1 MPTGTRATLAPRPT
15 VFLDRDG
22 TLLREV
28 PYLSSVART
37 ELLPGVAQALA
48 SLHQKGLLLLV
59 VSNQSGVARGL
70 LDTGNLIGIQ
80 QRMDAL
86 LQPVGAR
93 IDGYYH
99 CPHHPA
105 VGVAPE
111 RRRCRCRKPLP
122 GLLERAAED
131 FEIDWERSVG
141 VGDDLRDLQA
151 FAAKEMP
158 SVLVGTGKGRAA
170 RQKLAELGKEPDLY
184 CAHLAEAVPWIL
196 RHTVERPVKAE

>member
-1 MPTGTRATLAPRPT
+1 MHARPT

-28 PYLSSVART
+28 PYLADAERT
-37 ELLPGVAQALA
+37 ELLPGVAEALGM
-48 SLHQKGLLLLV
+48 LQRKGLQLIV

-70 LDTGNLIGIQ
+70 LDEGLLVAIQ
-80 QRMDAL
+80 ERIDTL
-86 LQPVGAR
+86 LAPSGTR
-93 IDGYYH
+93 LDGYYH
-99 CPHHPA
+99 CPHHPS

-111 RRRCRCRKPLP
+111 RRRCRCRKPLA

-131 FEIDWERSVG
+131 FSIDWERSVG
-141 VGDDLRDLQA
+141 VGDDVRDLQA
-151 FAAKEMP
+151 FAARRLP
-158 SVLVGTGKGRAA
+158 SVLVGTGKGRSA

-196 RHTVERPVKAE
+196 RHTVDRQISSAEAT

>member
-1 MPTGTRATLAPRPT
+1 MNARPT

-22 TLLREV
+22 TILREV
-28 PYLSSVART
+28 PYLASVAQT

-48 SLHQKGLLLLV
+48 TLQRKGLQLIV

-70 LDTGNLIGIQ
+70 LDEGKLLEIQ
-80 QRMDAL
+80 LRIDEL
-86 LQPVGAR
+86 LQDLGVR

-99 CPHHPA
+99 CPHHPG
-105 VGVAPE
+105 VGVAPD
-111 RRRCRCRKPLP
+111 RRRCRCRKPRG
-122 GLLERAAED
+122 GLLDRAAED
-131 FEIDWERSVG
+131 FEIDWARSIG

-158 SVLVGTGKGRAA
+158 SVLVGTGKGRDS
-170 RQKLAELGKEPDLY
+170 RQKMAEIGKEPDLF

-196 RHTVERPVKAE
+196 RHTVELAPSS

>member
-1 MPTGTRATLAPRPT
+1 MNARPT

-22 TLLREV
+22 TILREV
-28 PYLSSVART
+28 PYLSSVSQT

-48 SLHQKGLLLLV
+48 ALQRKGLQLIV

-70 LDTGNLIGIQ
+70 LDEGKLLEIQ
-80 QRMDAL
+80 LRIDEL
-86 LQPVGAR
+86 LKELGVR

-105 VGVAPE
+105 VGVAPD
-111 RRRCRCRKPLP
+111 RRRCRCRKPRG
-122 GLLERAAED
+122 GLLDRAAED
-131 FEIDWERSVG
+131 FEIDWPRSIG

-158 SVLVGTGKGRAA
+158 SVLVGTGKGRNS
-170 RQKLAELGKEPDLY
+170 RQKMAEIGKEPDLF

-196 RHTVERPVKAE
+196 RHTVELRPAT

>member
-1 MPTGTRATLAPRPT
+1 MTPRPT

-28 PYLSSVART
+28 PYLSSVEQT
-37 ELLPGVAQALA
+37 ELLPGVAEALA
-48 SLHQKGLLLLV
+48 TLHQQGLLLIV

-70 LDTGNLIGIQ
+70 LDVGDLHAIQ
-80 QRMDAL
+80 EKIDQQLEPYGAKIDA
-86 LQPVGAR
+86 
-93 IDGYYH
+93 YYH

-105 VGVAPE
+105 VGVSPE

-122 GLLERAAED
+122 GLLDRAAED
-131 FEIDWERSVG
+131 FSIEWERSVG

-151 FAAKEMP
+151 FAAKDLP
-158 SVLVGTGKGRAA
+158 SVLVGTGKGRAS

-196 RHTVERPVKAE
+196 RHTMEHHPNSV